1 MGSFLFW
8 LFIKLK
14 SVQES
19 YEQLPVEQKVS
30 ILLGAVS
37 NAAEIPTEGRS
48 LAAVMLRRLFSNEFE
63 EFFGKVSFQIALNVL
78 WFKQST

>member
-1 MGSFLFW
+1 M
-8 LFIKLK
+8 
-14 SVQES
+14 
-19 YEQLPVEQKVS
+19 S

-63 EFFGKVSFQIALNVL
+63 EFFGKVSCHSAQCVLVQLVHLTFLSCSFQRSKKR
-78 WFKQST
+78 F

>member
-8 LFIKLK
+8 LLIILK

-63 EFFGKVSFQIALNVL
+63 EFFGKVSCQIAFNVS
-78 WFKQST
+78 WFNQST

>member
-8 LFIKLK
+8 LFIILK

-63 EFFGKVSFQIALNVL
+63 EFFGKVSCQIALKVS
-78 WFKQST
+78 WFNQSI

>member
-1 MGSFLFW
+1 M
-8 LFIKLK
+8 
-14 SVQES
+14 
-19 YEQLPVEQKVS
+19 S

-63 EFFGKVSFQIALNVL
+63 EFFGKVSCQIAFYVSLFN
-78 WFKQST
+78 QST

>member
-1 MGSFLFW
+1 MCNFLFW

-63 EFFGKVSFQIALNVL
+63 EFFGKVSCHIAFYVS
-78 WFKQST
+78 FKQST

>member
-1 MGSFLFW
+1 MLSYLFKSLLKFLSF
-8 LFIKLK
+8 K
-14 SVQES
+14 ES

-63 EFFGKVSFQIALNVL
+63 EFFGKVSCHTA
-78 WFKQST
+78 